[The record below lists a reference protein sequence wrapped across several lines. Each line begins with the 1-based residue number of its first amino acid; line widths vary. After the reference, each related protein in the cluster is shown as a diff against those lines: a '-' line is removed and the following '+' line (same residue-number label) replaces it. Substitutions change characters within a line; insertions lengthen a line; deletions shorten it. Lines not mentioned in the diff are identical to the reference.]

1 MDSLATL
8 HSAHKPL
15 HLSLATRNL
24 HSSSKPSFSLHPLSF
39 KALGPPPSSP
49 PKFPSLR
56 ASSSRAPS
64 PSDPPRKPDSP
75 HALQTACVALSAAAA
90 LFLARFHLKPAVAAP
105 IAAPEVDTAGEESGR
120 AGASP
125 EEEERTIEEHLSQY
139 GDDVEA
145 LRSLMEAKI
154 KSRKLQEAIGIL
166 DRLIELEPEER
177 EWPLLKANLYSYSGE
192 FESAKRAFEEIL
204 EKEPLRVEAYHGLV
218 MAASESG
225 DELKELF
232 ERIKVAMERCKKEKK
247 KSDVRDFKLLI
258 AQVRVIEGK
267 YNEAL
272 SVYQELVKE
281 EPRDFRPYLCQ
292 GILYTLLRK
301 KDEAEKQFKQYR
313 RLVPKNHPY
322 AEYFDD
328 NMFATKFF
336 AQKVERERAGMKS

>member
-1 MDSLATL
+1 MARL
-8 HSAHKPL
+8 HSSHAPL
-15 HLSLATRNL
+15 HLSLSPNNLRSRSKPPSSSL
-24 HSSSKPSFSLHPLSF
+24 HSLSF
-39 KALGPPPSSP
+39 RTLGPPP
-49 PKFPSLR
+49 KFTSAR
-56 ASSSRAPS
+56 ASSSSSDPGPPRRP
-64 PSDPPRKPDSP
+64 DPPR
-75 HALQTACVALSAAAA
+75 ALQTACVAFSAAAA
-90 LFLARFHLKPAVAAP
+90 LFLARFHLKLKPAVAVAAP
-105 IAAPEVDTAGEESGR
+105 IAAPPEVETRGEEPGGAGAGAGEEER
-120 AGASP
+120 A
-125 EEEERTIEEHLSQY
+125 IEEHLSQY

-166 DRLIELEPEER
+166 GRLIELEPEER
-177 EWPLLKANLYSYSGE
+177 EWPLLKANIYSYSGE
-192 FESAKRAFEEIL
+192 FESAKRTFEEIL
-204 EKEPLRVEAYHGLV
+204 DKDPLRVEAYHGLV
-218 MAASESG
+218 MAASEAG
-225 DELKELF
+225 DELKELL
-232 ERIKVAMERCKKEKK
+232 ERIKVAMQRCKKEKK
-247 KSDVRDFKLLI
+247 KSEVRDFKLLV

-301 KDEAEKQFKQYR
+301 QDEAEKQFKQYR

>member
-1 MDSLATL
+1 ME
-8 HSAHKPL
+8 
-15 HLSLATRNL
+15 TRGEE
-24 HSSSKPSFSLHPLSF
+24 PGG
-39 KALGPPPSSP
+39 AG
-49 PKFPSLR
+49 
-56 ASSSRAPS
+56 AG
-64 PSDPPRKPDSP
+64 
-75 HALQTACVALSAAAA
+75 
-90 LFLARFHLKPAVAAP
+90 
-105 IAAPEVDTAGEESGR
+105 AGEEER
-120 AGASP
+120 A
-125 EEEERTIEEHLSQY
+125 IEEHLSQY
-139 GDDVEA
+139 GDDVET

-166 DRLIELEPEER
+166 GRLIELEPEER
-177 EWPLLKANLYSYSGE
+177 EWPLLKANIYSYSGE
-192 FESAKRAFEEIL
+192 FESAKRTFEEIL
-204 EKEPLRVEAYHGLV
+204 DKDPLRVEAYHGLV
-218 MAASESG
+218 MAASEAG
-225 DELKELF
+225 DELKELL
-232 ERIKVAMERCKKEKK
+232 ERIKVAMQRCKKEKK
-247 KSDVRDFKLLI
+247 KSEVRDFKLLV

-301 KDEAEKQFKQYR
+301 QDEAEKQFKQYR